1 MLPRKIKI
9 VYITPSLTTGG
20 AERMLVDLLTGIDK
34 NRFSVSLIIFGHEVV
49 ENIDWLD
56 ELQTAGISL
65 HRTYVYKIQFLGKI
79 GGIIRAVHIAWKIRK
94 VLIFEKPD
102 ILHSQLFG
110 DVYARVLGLLLRIP
124 VMISTEQN
132 INHAEP
138 KILEIIKRLTGNRI
152 SSTVAISKAVQ
163 KDIVKKYDLKESLT
177 TVIYNSVNIERF
189 FKPIPDTKPPSKNFI
204 FGCVGRLSKQKG
216 FDILIKSM
224 IEVNKKYP
232 EAHCRI
238 VGEGEDRSELENLIT
253 ASKLSDVMTLEGNIG
268 DIPKFLDEI
277 DCFVMPSLW
286 EGLGIAALEAGMR
299 GVPII
304 ASEVD
309 GLAEIINQS
318 SGTLVEVN
326 NSQALAKA
334 MINNI
339 EEGYSKSIVEKS
351 LRLQGYIKDNF
362 SMENMITKY
371 ENLYSSLLD
380 QVYARK

>member
-1 MLPRKIKI
+1 MLQRKIKI

-49 ENIDWLD
+49 ENIDWSN
-56 ELQTAGISL
+56 ELQIAGISL
-65 HRTYVYKIQFLGKI
+65 HRTYVHKIQFLGKI
-79 GGIIRAVHIAWKIRK
+79 GGIIRAVHIAWKIGK
-94 VLIFEKPD
+94 VLIIEKPD

-124 VMISTEQN
+124 VLISTEQN

-163 KDIVKKYDLKESLT
+163 KDIIKKYDLKESLT

-189 FKPIPDTKPPSKNFI
+189 FKSIPETKLPSRNFV

-216 FDILIKSM
+216 FDVLIKSM

-232 EAHCRI
+232 EARCRI
-238 VGEGEDRSELENLIT
+238 VGEGEDRTELENLIT
-253 ASKLSDVMTLEGNIG
+253 ASKLSDVMTLEGNIA

-318 SGTLVEVN
+318 RGTLVEVN

-351 LRLQGYIKDNF
+351 LRLQNYIKDNF
-362 SMENMITKY
+362 SMESMITQY
-371 ENLYSSLLD
+371 ENLYLSLLD